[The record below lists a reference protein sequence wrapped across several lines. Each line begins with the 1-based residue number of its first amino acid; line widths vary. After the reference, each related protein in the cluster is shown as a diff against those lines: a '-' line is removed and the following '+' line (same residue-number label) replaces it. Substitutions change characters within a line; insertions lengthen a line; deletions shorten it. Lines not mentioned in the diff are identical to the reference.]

1 MLAKANK
8 TVTLFLDTKEASM
21 LLHICQR
28 ISGRPKYTRRGL
40 TDNISCALFAAG
52 VVISTNNYSGSLE
65 FTED

>member
-21 LLHICQR
+21 LLHICHC
-28 ISGRPKYTRRGL
+28 IGGLPKSTRRGL
-40 TDNISCALFAAG
+40 TDNISCALLAIG
-52 VVISTNNYSGSLE
+52 IKPLKNNYSGSLE